1 MARVFLPARGVL
13 PRRKASCVTHF
24 ACVRPGLF
32 EQAVTGKTREEVSL
46 EVQDMS
52 WGTFKPLLAEATV
65 EHLVSFGLARF
76 ATLHFWFAT

>member
-1 MARVFLPARGVL
+1 M
-13 PRRKASCVTHF
+13 
-24 ACVRPGLF
+24 
-32 EQAVTGKTREEVSL
+32 TGKTREEISL

-76 ATLHFWFAT
+76 TTLYFGLPG